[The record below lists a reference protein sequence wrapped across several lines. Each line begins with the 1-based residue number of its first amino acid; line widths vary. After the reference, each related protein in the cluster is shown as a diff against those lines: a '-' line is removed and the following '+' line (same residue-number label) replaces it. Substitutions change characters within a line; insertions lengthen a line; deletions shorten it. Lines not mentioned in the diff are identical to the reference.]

1 MPALLSDEQVAER
14 LTAGQPLSPP
24 GVPAHGPVAAPSS
37 RYFEPSI
44 EAVHSYSQYLTSE
57 GSFQTGFR
65 AIDLCMPGGLDRGD
79 MLLLI
84 GKTHSGKSTA
94 AYCMVAHNLRRNP
107 DWRAVI
113 FSPDEPRELC
123 IAKLFS
129 IGFGRDS
136 ADTEKAIR
144 EGDQRLID
152 EFHSAARGMLDR
164 VLICDQS
171 LTFSQMLS
179 AMTEAKEYWGA
190 PADGVVMDYLELLPG
205 DAADNTAVAHK
216 AQSAKRFA
224 KVADVPLVL
233 LHQIG
238 RGAAPRGKPAGIS
251 GGRFGGESEA
261 VAVLEVYRPKDRE
274 DLSVAEKE
282 RVEDV
287 VRISLVKNKRPP
299 FRLIDVEM
307 ILDPRSGRIV
317 EPDVFDMQH
326 RDWQDEF

>member
-65 AIDLCMPGGLDRGD
+65 PIDLCMPGGLDRGD

-144 EGDQRLID
+144 EGDQLLID
-152 EFHSAARGMLDR
+152 EFQSAARGMLDR

-179 AMTEAKEYWGA
+179 AMAEAKEYWGA

-216 AQSAKRFA
+216 AQQAKRFA